1 MSDCGVICWLS
12 VLSLVSLGRRPLA
25 PDLHRRLRRH
35 VTHMGGGMLIAITST
50 FCASAAHA
58 QPAGSNLTDKV
69 GFDQMLGAKLPL
81 EARFRDQSGHEL
93 ALFELFGRRPVIVA
107 PVYYGCPLLC
117 GQVLTGLARG
127 LKPLSLEVGR
137 DFDVVAFSI
146 NPEEKP
152 ALAEANGAAYIERY
166 DRPGTE
172 SGWHFLTGDG
182 ASITAV
188 CRAIGFRYTQDAQTK
203 LYTHA
208 AGVVVVTSDGV
219 VSRYFFGIDF
229 PPKELESELKQAS
242 AGRVGSP
249 IARLLLLCYDYD
261 RATGKYTLSILRL
274 MRVLGTATAVSLVG
288 FLFVMV
294 RREMRGRRVALLEGE
309 ENTGSVE
316 KPNGAEVW

>member
-1 MSDCGVICWLS
+1 MIA
-12 VLSLVSLGRRPLA
+12 LA
-25 PDLHRRLRRH
+25 L
-35 VTHMGGGMLIAITST
+35 
-50 FCASAAHA
+50 FASAAHA
-58 QPAGSNLTDKV
+58 QPAESDLTNKV
-69 GFDQMLGAKLPL
+69 GFDQMLGARLPL
-81 EARFRDQSGHEL
+81 EARFRDQSGREL
-93 ALFELFGRRPVIVA
+93 ALFELFGRRPVILV

-117 GQVLTGLARG
+117 GQVLSGLARG

-152 ALAEANGAAYIERY
+152 ALAESKRTAYIERY

-172 SGWHFLTGDG
+172 AGWHFLSGEQ
-182 ASITAV
+182 ASISAL

-208 AGVVVVTSDGV
+208 AGVVIVTSDGV

-229 PPKELESELKQAS
+229 PPKELERELKQAS

-249 IARLLLLCYDYD
+249 IGRLLLLCYDYD

-294 RREMRGRRVALLEGE
+294 RREMRGRRVVMRDSELD
-309 ENTGSVE
+309 GSSADILG
-316 KPNGAEVW
+316 GAERSS

>member
-1 MSDCGVICWLS
+1 MSICGIICRLS

-25 PDLHRRLRRH
+25 PDPHRRLRRH
-35 VTHMGGGMLIAITST
+35 LPYKGGGILAIAL
-50 FCASAAHA
+50 FASAAHA
-58 QPAGSNLTDKV
+58 QTAESELTNKV

-81 EARFRDQSGHEL
+81 EARFRDQSGREL
-93 ALFELFGRRPVIVA
+93 ALFEVFGRRPVILA

-127 LKPLSLEVGR
+127 LKPLGLEVGR

-146 NPEEKP
+146 NPDEKP
-152 ALAEANGAAYIERY
+152 ALAEAKRTAYIERY

-172 SGWHFLTGDG
+172 SGWHFLTGEG
-182 ASITAV
+182 ASITAL

-229 PPKELESELKQAS
+229 PPNALERELEQAS

-249 IARLLLLCYDYD
+249 IGQLLLLCYDYD

-274 MRVLGTATAVSLVG
+274 MRVLGTATAVSLMG

-294 RREMRGRRVALLEGE
+294 RREMRGRRLAMREGE
-309 ENTGSVE
+309 ENASSADMSNRA
-316 KPNGAEVW
+316 KRS